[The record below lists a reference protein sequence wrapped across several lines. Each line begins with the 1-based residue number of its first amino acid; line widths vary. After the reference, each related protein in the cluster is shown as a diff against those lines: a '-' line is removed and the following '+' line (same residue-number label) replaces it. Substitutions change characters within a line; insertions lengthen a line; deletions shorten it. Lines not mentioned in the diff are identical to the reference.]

1 MGSLT
6 PTWNEAA
13 RLNPSARTRVLVF
26 APPPA
31 PSAAYISVLEAE
43 GFDVLLAKDL
53 LAAEA
58 LLRSTTPQL
67 ILAVTP
73 TLGPDIVQT
82 WRDIAP
88 QAEVRVI
95 PGLMPLL
102 EELWVHPRDLLEFMV
117 NVLSAVSELILTPR
131 GICGE
136 RTRQVLHLAE
146 VAAETL
152 DFNPSEAT
160 TVRISAVLNGIA
172 ESFHSDG
179 PPSGEENQAGTES
192 ASRRAA
198 LARFGQAMK
207 CPFPLGAEPPSEPP
221 SSRAPS
227 HDEVVEA
234 ASRFVDLLE
243 QKDADPSQSLRQ
255 LTVEQ
260 ESGGAMLHPAAVEA
274 VLAATNDG
282 QGQLRGQILLVD
294 DDVRSRNLLA
304 LRLSNE
310 GYSVCT
316 EADGRKAL
324 EEVRREA
331 PSLILSETVLP
342 SLDGYALLDAL
353 KNEGKGDIPFMFIS
367 SRTDPISVNKG
378 LLLGAA
384 DYLTKPVDFE
394 VLLTKLD
401 LSLSQQARSGPLSVP
416 ADLAEG
422 RWGVNESGQPLAS
435 YYDLQRGSVL
445 LGRFRIEEEL
455 GEGGMGKVFK
465 AHDERLEEPV
475 VLKVVKPKLSDDDVL
490 ARFKREIR
498 LARKITHPGIVRI
511 FDFWEAGPIKFVT
524 MEYLEGSN
532 LRQEMKRRGS
542 FPVPVALRV
551 ATEMFDALGAAHDVG
566 VIHRDMKP
574 HNVLMLP
581 TGNVKVLDF
590 GIARGMEPSQE
601 DSATPGH
608 ILGTPAYMSP
618 EQLVAEPLDPR
629 SDLYSAGVVLYEL
642 LTERLPFRAD
652 DTTSLARMH
661 LTVEPDPPST
671 WNRKIPAELDA
682 LLIRLLQ
689 KKKEHRYPT
698 AQAVSTELTKIR
710 QKLG

>member
-1 MGSLT
+1 
-6 PTWNEAA
+6 
-13 RLNPSARTRVLVF
+13 VLVV

-31 PSAAYISVLEAE
+31 HSAAYVSVLEAE

-53 LAAEA
+53 LAAES
-58 LLRSTTPQL
+58 LLRSTTPQF

-73 TLGPDIVQT
+73 TLSPDVVQA
-82 WRDIAP
+82 WKDIAP

-95 PGLMPLL
+95 PGLMPML
-102 EELWVHPRDLLEFMV
+102 EEFWVHPRDLLDFMV
-117 NVLSAVSELILTPR
+117 NVMSEVSGIVLTPR
-131 GICGE
+131 GISGD

-146 VAAETL
+146 AAAESL
-152 DFNPSEAT
+152 GFNPSEAT
-160 TVRISAVLNGIA
+160 TVRISAVLSGVA
-172 ESFHSDG
+172 ESFHSEG
-179 PPSGEENQAGTES
+179 SPSNEEGQAEADS
-192 ASRRAA
+192 VSRRAA
-198 LARFGQAMK
+198 LARFSQAMK
-207 CPFPLGAEPPSEPP
+207 CPFPLGAEPPSGPL

-227 HDEVVEA
+227 HEEVVEA

-243 QKDADPSQSLRQ
+243 QNDSDPAQTMRQ

-260 ESGGAMLHPAAVEA
+260 EAEGTVLHPAAVEA
-274 VLAATNDG
+274 ILAATNDG
-282 QGQLRGQILLVD
+282 HRQLRARILLVD
-294 DDVRSRNLLA
+294 DDLRSRSLLA

-316 EADGRKAL
+316 ESDGRKAL
-324 EEVRREA
+324 EEVHDES

-353 KNEGKGDIPFMFIS
+353 KHEGKGDIPFLFIS
-367 SRTDPISVNKG
+367 SRADPASVNKG

-384 DYLTKPVDFE
+384 DYLAKPVDFE

-401 LSLSQQARSGPLSVP
+401 LCLSHQARPGQASAP

-422 RWGVNESGQPLAS
+422 TWGVNESGQPLAS
-435 YYDLQRGSVL
+435 YYDLQQGSVI

-475 VLKVVKPKLSDDDVL
+475 VLKVVKPQISEDEVL
-490 ARFKREIR
+490 ERFKQEIR

-532 LRQEMKRRGS
+532 LRQEMKRRGG

-551 ATEMFDALGAAHDVG
+551 ATEMFEALGAAHDAG
-566 VIHRDMKP
+566 VAHRDMKP

-581 TGNVKVLDF
+581 TGNVKLLDF
-590 GIARGMEPSQE
+590 GIAQLLEQSQE
-601 DSATPGH
+601 ESAAPGH

-618 EQLVAEPLDPR
+618 EQLVADPLDPR

-652 DTTSLARMH
+652 DSKELARMH
-661 LTVEPDPPST
+661 LTAEPDPPST

-682 LLIRLLQ
+682 LLMRLLQ
-689 KKKEHRYPT
+689 KAKEHRYPT
-698 AQAVSTELTKIR
+698 AQTVAAELTKIR
-710 QKLG
+710 KKLG